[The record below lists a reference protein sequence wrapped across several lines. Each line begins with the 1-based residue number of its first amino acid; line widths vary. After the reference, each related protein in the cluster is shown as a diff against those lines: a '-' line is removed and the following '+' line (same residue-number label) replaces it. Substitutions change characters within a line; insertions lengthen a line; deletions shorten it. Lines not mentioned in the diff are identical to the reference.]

1 MDLSKLKTNLN
12 GNNKFLKVGKAIE
25 DERFIRL
32 AYLRIAENKKDVG
45 QYLEAIQDVNE
56 YINMRE
62 EWSVGY
68 RIRGEIKVAM
78 GMANYACEDFNKALE
93 VSNKNENEG
102 NEVRQEIQKLID
114 DNCK

>member
-1 MDLSKLKTNLN
+1 
-12 GNNKFLKVGKAIE
+12 
-25 DERFIRL
+25 
-32 AYLRIAENKKDVG
+32 
-45 QYLEAIQDVNE
+45 
-56 YINMRE
+56 MRE

-102 NEVRQEIQKLID
+102 NEVQKEIQKLID